1 MTDRKIVRLFPAD
14 EAPDSDERAAH
25 ERAEAERIDRERRE
39 THIREEVAKIPPLP
53 QGVEALATYGARMAR
68 DVRIELIQMRVHAGH
83 ARDVQS
89 AETREIHGKIDWI
102 IGALQ
107 GVGRHV
113 KQHDSVSNE
122 IQLEQAEQAARVES
136 ARRVATEAKAATAGV
151 RVDVDELKRLASQER
166 WAQRGKIGTAIGAV
180 IGALE
185 TIARLSG
192 QDGVI
197 GLVTKMFGGH

>member
-1 MTDRKIVRLFPAD
+1 MADRKIVQLFPVD
-14 EAPDSDERAAH
+14 ESPDSDERAARARADA
-25 ERAEAERIDRERRE
+25 ERADQERRE

-53 QGVEALATYGARMAR
+53 QGVEALATYGAQMSREI
-68 DVRIELIQMRVHAGH
+68 RIDLIHMRVHGAH

-89 AETREIHGKIDWI
+89 SETRDIHSKLDWI
-102 IGALQ
+102 IGSL
-107 GVGRHV
+107 GGLGRHV

-122 IQLEQAEQAARVES
+122 IQLEQAEQAEKLES
-136 ARRVATEAKAATAGV
+136 ARRVATEAKDAASGV

-166 WAQRGKIGTAIGAV
+166 WAQRGKVGTAIGAV
-180 IGALE
+180 VGALE